1 MGACLG
7 KQKSVQEPVPTT
19 SYQQQVDVVQPTTS
33 SAPQPQPQKNSVDTF
48 SKQPEHVQQPLI
60 QQQDDL
66 RLKFQP
72 QASPKLKSVHKST

>member
-1 MGACLG
+1 MILCRMGTCLG
-7 KQKSVQEPVPTT
+7 KQKPAQEPVPTT
-19 SYQQQVDVVQPTTS
+19 SYQQQVDVVQTTPS
-33 SAPQPQPQKNSVDTF
+33 SQPSAQKNSVDTF

-72 QASPKLKSVHKST
+72 QVSPKLK